1 MTLKLITSFQEQTDT
16 IASVEASAVDNIGA
30 LMEGFPVSIPLIVE
44 DAARTLSNISIKIGS
59 GHESDPQKDIDLYTA
74 FRILGSPIN
83 RNVVNVKPP
92 LFKLLVTRVGQDQNV
107 DHALLKLAGHPE
119 FQNLRREIAAK
130 FKAAADD
137 KDVAKELAADIDKLR
152 VGYDRLVDKLK
163 AIGESVRPEVAELV
177 EMGNG
182 VGGTLIT
189 DRAGLQA
196 AFDAALKR
204 KQSCKPQD

>member
-1 MTLKLITSFQEQTDT
+1 MALKLIPSFYEQDEA
-16 IASVEASAVDNIGA
+16 INSVEASAVNNIEA

-59 GHESDPQKDIDLYTA
+59 GHQDDPQKAIDFYTA
-74 FRILGSPIN
+74 FRILASPIN

-119 FQNLRREIAAK
+119 FQNLRREITAK
-130 FKAAADD
+130 FKSAADD
-137 KDVAKELAADIDKLR
+137 KDAAKELAAEIDKLR

-163 AIGESVRPEVAELV
+163 GISETVRPEVAELV
-177 EMGNG
+177 ELSDG
-182 VGGTLIT
+182 VGGTRIT
-189 DRAGLQA
+189 GHTSVRDAFNA
-196 AFDAALKR
+196 AMAR
-204 KQSCKPQD
+204 KQAL

>member
-1 MTLKLITSFQEQTDT
+1 MTLKLITSFHEQIET
-16 IASVEASAVDNIGA
+16 IASVDASAVNNIEA
-30 LMEGFPVSIPLIVE
+30 LMEGFSVSVPLIVE

-59 GHESDPQKDIDLYTA
+59 GHENNPQNDIDLYTA
-74 FRILGSPIN
+74 FRILASPIN

-119 FQNLRREIAAK
+119 FQNLRREIVAK

-137 KDVAKELAADIDKLR
+137 KELAKELAGEIDKLR

-163 AIGESVRPEVAELV
+163 GISETVRPEVAELV
-177 EMGNG
+177 ELGNG
-182 VGGTLIT
+182 VGGTHIT
-189 DRAGLQA
+189 GHTSVRD

-204 KQSCKPQD
+204 KQACNPQT

>member
-1 MTLKLITSFQEQTDT
+1 MALKFIPSLHEQIET
-16 IASVEASAVDNIGA
+16 INSVDASTVNNIEA

-44 DAARTLSNISIKIGS
+44 DAARTLSNISIKVGS
-59 GHESDPQKDIDLYTA
+59 GHETNPQNDIDFYTA
-74 FRILGSPIN
+74 FRILASPIN

-92 LFKLLVTRVGQDQNV
+92 LFKLLVSRVGQDQNV

-130 FKAAADD
+130 FKTAADD
-137 KDVAKELAADIDKLR
+137 PEQAKELAAEIDKLR

-163 AIGESVRPEVAELV
+163 GISETVRPEVAELV

-182 VGGTLIT
+182 VGGTRIT
-189 DRAGLQA
+189 DRASLQS

-204 KQSCKPQD
+204 KQACNPQT

>member
-1 MTLKLITSFQEQTDT
+1 MALKLIPSFYEQDEA
-16 IASVEASAVDNIGA
+16 INSVEASAVNNIEA

-59 GHESDPQKDIDLYTA
+59 GHQDDPQKAIDFYTA
-74 FRILGSPIN
+74 FRILASPIN

-119 FQNLRREIAAK
+119 FQNLRREIDAK
-130 FKAAADD
+130 FKSAADD
-137 KDVAKELAADIDKLR
+137 PDVAKELAAEIDKLR

-163 AIGESVRPEVAELV
+163 SISETVRPEVAELV
-177 EMGNG
+177 ELGNG
-182 VGGTLIT
+182 VGGTRIT
-189 DRAGLQA
+189 GHTSVRDAFNA
-196 AFDAALKR
+196 AMAR
-204 KQSCKPQD
+204 KQTL